1 MPAPLVALV
10 AAPDGRVAV
19 VDDGLGDCLP
29 PEQAV
34 ARAEALVAS
43 GARLVWWSAASDA
56 RVLVAARVPVAR
68 CWDVAEAHR
77 LLAGGWEA
85 GPPRAWATAQGLD
98 LASVPAP
105 SRGDLFDFHAADDTS
120 PDAVVRADGYLA
132 AGAGTADW
140 HP

>member
-34 ARAEALVAS
+34 ARAEDLVAS

-56 RVLVAARVPVAR
+56 RVL
-68 CWDVAEAHR
+68 
-77 LLAGGWEA
+77 AGGWEA
-85 GPPRAWATAQGLD
+85 APPRAWATAQGLD

-140 HP
+140 HPTDAALVAWGQAALDCAV